1 MAAHYKKYLAEKVIN
16 EQEIVSSQQPQM
28 AASNTRSNALKNDQ
42 VTYRSLSR
50 ALKVHSNLAKR
61 MLYEF
66 HRVENSKKPQS
77 VHATYLITGTQ
88 LPTQRH
94 HVLNGDAKKDGDD
107 DIMQCS
113 PFLSSQ
119 TGFQEDDTE
128 DSPPVTS
135 ITLVREEDLSE
146 AKSQF
151 QTIFSIFMHSVQ
163 PTRVQDMNVMSD
175 IGHDIFES
183 QIEDPLEYGKIYGM
197 ILNKN
202 VMRRSGVPP
211 PAPPPAA
218 PAAAITKPK
227 PKPVN
232 AEEPS
237 RPTKQEDPPLP
248 PARAKDATSQ
258 PSSRVPSWQGAA
270 TAAESGSSS
279 LKRGVSGNIF
289 QAFARSKAKVK
300 KETPE
305 VESVF
310 MLDDSSEEEREDLFL
325 DTGTRSSSSK
335 RESRREREEK
345 LRKMMDEDEEMADA
359 PEPPPPQS
367 CEAVETLQSPQSKAG
382 EEEEEEEEEGK
393 EKGKEKDKE
402 KEASAHPATK
412 GRRRGR
418 RQVMK
423 KTTAMDEDGFLITE
437 EQPVWE
443 SFSEDDAPSVARRKP
458 VVAVHAKPAGGR
470 GGAKTGQGSITA
482 GLPSYPSRHVV
493 QYIEKRDENVRKGE
507 RDTRAPGADGSTTD
521 IRTLRCLGR
530 TGQLSGAGPF
540 CPFCPFCPFSPFC
553 PGFAKYSSC
562 ATTTIYRAHAAM
574 KLPSRAAVLAL
585 LVCSNSARAA
595 DAHGQHY
602 LQDSR
607 QSLMDACPDYAEY
620 SAVKQL
626 TGYLMFMNSDGPLK
640 LPFQRPV
647 EACRTFV
654 SPAVEQ
660 VIEEVTSRMVDKDLA
675 QIFRNAFPN
684 TLDTTVRWHTKG
696 SESLLSPPPKKP
708 KKPKKKPPVTL
719 PSDEPWQ
726 GPQSFI
732 VTGDINAEWLRD
744 SANQLTQYQSLSK
757 KDPALQ
763 TLIHGAINTQTE
775 FILQA
780 PYCNA
785 FQPPPPSKLN
795 PVLTPQHDIVHP
807 AYERSV
813 AFECKYEL
821 DSLASFL
828 ALSNKFYAST
838 QSTAFVTPRW
848 YRAVHTILRV
858 IDEQSQ
864 PTFDSEN
871 GRYGRNEYTFLRQ
884 TTLGTETLN
893 LGGIGNPLNNGT
905 GLVRSA
911 FRPSD
916 DATIFGFFIPANA
929 QMSVELRR
937 TADTIRAAKGPE
949 DLIKTLRQRAAT
961 IERGIREY
969 GIVRH
974 PKYGHVYA
982 YEVDGYGSQV
992 LMDDANLPSLLSLPL
1007 LGFGKVGDDVYR
1019 NTRRMVLEKAGNP
1032 YYLVGEAFEG
1042 VGGPHVGLQSAWPMS
1057 VLIRART
1064 STDDEEIIQSLGM
1077 VRNASLL
1084 GLVHESVNVN
1094 NVSEYTRSWFAWA
1107 NSMFAQ
1113 TILDLAE
1120 RKPEIVFGKRGRR
1133 YRIAEDV
1140 AMGVEE

>member
-16 EQEIVSSQQPQM
+16 EQEI
-28 AASNTRSNALKNDQ
+28 

-77 VHATYLITGTQ
+77 VHATYLITGTR

-135 ITLVREEDLSE
+135 TTLVREEDLSE

-163 PTRVQDMNVMSD
+163 PTRVQDLNVMSD

-237 RPTKQEDPPLP
+237 RPTKQEVPPLP

-345 LRKMMDEDEEMADA
+345 LWKMMDEDEEMADA

-402 KEASAHPATK
+402 KEASAPATK

-470 GGAKTGQGSITA
+470 GGAKTGQGSITSFFGKKETPEPQEQTAAPQTFGPCVVWA
-482 GLPSYPSRHVV
+482 GQASCREQGPSAPSARSAHS
-493 QYIEKRDENVRKGE
+493 DP
-507 RDTRAPGADGSTTD
+507 A
-521 IRTLRCLGR
+521 L
-530 TGQLSGAGPF
+530 LS
-540 CPFCPFCPFSPFC
+540 SQ
-553 PGFAKYSSC
+553 
-562 ATTTIYRAHAAM
+562 AA
-574 KLPSRAAVLAL
+574 LPSRAAVLAL

-620 SAVKQL
+620 SAVKH
-626 TGYLMFMNSDGPLK
+626 GPYSDGPLK

-744 SANQLTQYQSLSK
+744 SANQLTQYQSLAK

-807 AYERSV
+807 VYERSV

-1057 VLIRART
+1057 VLTRART

>member
-1 MAAHYKKYLAEKVIN
+1 MAASYKKYLAEKVIN
-16 EQEIVSSQQPQM
+16 EQEI
-28 AASNTRSNALKNDQ
+28 

-94 HVLNGDAKKDGDD
+94 HVLNGDARKDGDD

-113 PFLSSQ
+113 PFMSSQ
-119 TGFQEDDTE
+119 TGLQEDDTE

-151 QTIFSIFMHSVQ
+151 QKIFSIFVHSVQ
-163 PTRVQDMNVMSD
+163 PTRVQDLNIMSD
-175 IGHDIFES
+175 IGHDILES

-218 PAAAITKPK
+218 PAEAIKI
-227 PKPVN
+227 PKPVK

-248 PARAKDATSQ
+248 QVQAKNATSQ
-258 PSSRVPSWQGAA
+258 PSSRVPSRQGAG
-270 TAAESGSSS
+270 TAAESESSS
-279 LKRGVSGNIF
+279 LKRGGSGNIF

-310 MLDDSSEEEREDLFL
+310 ILDDSSEEEREDLFL

-359 PEPPPPQS
+359 PEPPPPQN
-367 CEAVETLQSPQSKAG
+367 CEAVETLQSSPQSKA
-382 EEEEEEEEEGK
+382 EEEEEEEEGK
-393 EKGKEKDKE
+393 EREKE
-402 KEASAHPATK
+402 KEASVPATK

-423 KTTAMDEDGFLITE
+423 KTTVMDEDGFLVTE

-443 SFSEDDAPSVARRKP
+443 SFSEDEAPSVARRKL

-470 GGAKTGQGSITA
+470 GGAKTGQGSIMSFF
-482 GLPSYPSRHVV
+482 GKNPLPSLSSPLPPHAIRRYRQTQTQTRSRREQPQTFGH
-493 QYIEKRDENVRKGE
+493 R
-507 RDTRAPGADGSTTD
+507 TPD
-521 IRTLRCLGR
+521 IGHQT
-530 TGQLSGAGPF
+530 
-540 CPFCPFCPFSPFC
+540 
-553 PGFAKYSSC
+553 
-562 ATTTIYRAHAAM
+562 AHAAM

-585 LVCSNSARAA
+585 LACQCSNNARAA
-595 DAHGQHY
+595 EAHRQHY
-602 LQDSR
+602 LQDSP

-620 SAVKQL
+620 SAVKH
-626 TGYLMFMNSDGPLK
+626 GPYSDGPLK

-696 SESLLSPPPKKP
+696 SESVLPPPPKKP

-719 PSDEPWQ
+719 PNDEPWQ

-744 SANQLTQYQSLSK
+744 SANQLTQYQSLAK

-795 PVLTPQHDIVHP
+795 PILTPQHDIVHP

-813 AFECKYEL
+813 VFECKYEL

-871 GRYGRNEYTFLRQ
+871 GRYGQNEYTFLRQ

-929 QMSVELRR
+929 QMAVELRR

-949 DLIKTLRQRAAT
+949 DLIKTLRQKAAT

-974 PKYGHVYA
+974 PRYGHVYA

-1019 NTRRMVLEKAGNP
+1019 NTRRMVLEKTGNP

-1042 VGGPHVGLQSAWPMS
+1042 IGGPHVGLQSAWPMS

-1064 STDDEEIIQSLGM
+1064 STDDEEIIRSLNM
-1077 VRNASLL
+1077 VRNASVL

-1094 NVSEYTRSWFAWA
+1094 NVSVYTRSWFAWA
-1107 NSMFAQ
+1107 NSVFAQ

>member
-16 EQEIVSSQQPQM
+16 EQEI
-28 AASNTRSNALKNDQ
+28 

-77 VHATYLITGTQ
+77 VYATYLITGTR

-163 PTRVQDMNVMSD
+163 PTRVQDLNVMSD

-237 RPTKQEDPPLP
+237 RPTKQEVPPLP

-279 LKRGVSGNIF
+279 LKRGLSGNIF

-345 LRKMMDEDEEMADA
+345 LWKMMDEDEEMADA

-402 KEASAHPATK
+402 KEASAPATK

-470 GGAKTGQGSITA
+470 GGAKTGQGSITSFF
-482 GLPSYPSRHVV
+482 GKNIPPRRLFGGPSDCACRTSSLSLISHTAHVLHRSSHRTAYTLHPALQTTATPTTTTRH
-493 QYIEKRDENVRKGE
+493 
-507 RDTRAPGADGSTTD
+507 DTTRLGSTT
-521 IRTLRCLGR
+521 T
-530 TGQLSGAGPF
+530 TTTTT
-540 CPFCPFCPFSPFC
+540 
-553 PGFAKYSSC
+553 

-620 SAVKQL
+620 SAVKH
-626 TGYLMFMNSDGPLK
+626 GPYSDGPLK

-744 SANQLTQYQSLSK
+744 SANQLTQYQSLAK

-807 AYERSV
+807 VYERSV

-1057 VLIRART
+1057 VLTRART